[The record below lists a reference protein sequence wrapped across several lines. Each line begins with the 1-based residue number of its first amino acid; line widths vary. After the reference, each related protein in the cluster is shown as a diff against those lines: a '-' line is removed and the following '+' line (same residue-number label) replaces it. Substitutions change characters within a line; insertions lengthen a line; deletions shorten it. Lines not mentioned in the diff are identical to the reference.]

1 MVHEGLIYS
10 SEAEFLDVLVP
21 FLREG
26 VEAGERALVALP
38 GDRADLL
45 RGRLGPAASGAVQ
58 FFDGEEWFRRPG
70 ATLFAWNS
78 AFAAALAAGEPIRAV
93 GEPPAGRDPARRKQ
107 WMRFEASMNRLYPDE
122 PIWGICPYDAS
133 SPQEVLDGCRQTH
146 PTIASSA
153 GRAPSAAYFDARDL
167 APVFAH
173 VPEIDRRA
181 SVVLTARSTDEL
193 GALRRA
199 VAVQAR
205 SHLSVSDAQDLA
217 LAVRELSKAAF
228 AESARSVAVLAQQ
241 AADGGWS
248 CEARLEGVRPSP
260 LAAGRGRVAL
270 AIAGIVC
277 HRIELADDADGG
289 LVRFVFP
296 AQPVGARERVLAAA
310 TVLFG
315 RDGVRRTTVNAI
327 AAEGS
332 VAKATLYALFP
343 SKDTLLAEWGRATMF
358 DWLEWLRAEADARG
372 SLPRERLYGWF
383 EALADWIE
391 LDLAAGAPIMR
402 VAIEL
407 RDPSHPARSQRDAA
421 LSAFESYLRTQ
432 TRAADIADPESVV
445 ELLVILAEGAITR
458 STERGSAEP
467 ARIAARA
474 VATLLE
480 HPGILGGS
488 DGSFA
493 FVQSSSKSR

>member
-10 SEAEFLDVLVP
+10 SEAELLDLLDA

-26 VEAGERALVALP
+26 VEAGQPGLVVLAR
-38 GDRADLL
+38 DRAELL
-45 RGRLGPAASGAVQ
+45 RARLGPAADGAVR
-58 FFDGEEWFRRPG
+58 FFDSEEWYSRPG
-70 ATLFAWNS
+70 ATLFAWTSVWADALS
-78 AFAAALAAGEPIRAV
+78 AGAGLIRAV
-93 GEPPAGRDPARRKQ
+93 GEPPVARDPGRRRQ
-107 WMRFEASMNRLYPDE
+107 WARFEASINRLYTDE
-122 PIWGICPYDAS
+122 PIWAVCPYDVS
-133 SPQEVLDGCRQTH
+133 LPQEALDGCRKTH
-146 PTIASSA
+146 PTIISAA
-153 GRAPSAAYFDARDL
+153 GRTPSAAYFDARDL
-167 APVFAH
+167 VPVFAH

-193 GALRRA
+193 AAFRRA

-205 SHLSVSDAQDLA
+205 PHLSVSDAQDLA
-217 LAVRELSKAAF
+217 LAVTELSNAAF
-228 AESARSVAVLAQQ
+228 ADAARSVTLLTQHGV
-241 AADGGWS
+241 DEGWS
-248 CEARLEGVRPSP
+248 CEARLEGVRPST

-277 HRIELADDADGG
+277 NRIELADDRDGG

-296 AQPVGARERVLAAA
+296 AHALGARERILAAA

-327 AAEGS
+327 AAEAS

-343 SKDTLLAEWGRATMF
+343 SKDALLAEWGRATMF
-358 DWLEWLRAEADARG
+358 DWLDWLRAEADARG
-372 SLPRERLYGWF
+372 SSPRERLYGWF

-391 LDLAAGAPIMR
+391 LDLAEGSPIMR

-407 RDPSHPARSQRDAA
+407 RDPSHPARGQRDAA
-421 LSAFESYLRTQ
+421 LSGFESYLRTQ

-445 ELLVILAEGAITR
+445 EYLVVLAEGAITR

-474 VATLLE
+474 VGTMLTE
-480 HPGILGGS
+480 
-488 DGSFA
+488 
-493 FVQSSSKSR
+493 